1 MEPSFEHKLFKYL
14 GIAVGLFYLGF
25 LFKQYFATN
34 APLLAAPI
42 HVFTALAL
50 VFIYKPLSPANKNLK
65 WPSFALDL
73 AMIVASLFIAY
84 YYASETMRIQSRI
97 EFIDEIMPGDRF
109 AFIAGCL
116 MMLEGVRRTTGWSL
130 LIVIIGFIL
139 YGFFGYVIPGWVG
152 FTGFSLDE
160 MTEII
165 TLSTSGIFGVTASTS
180 INFLFYFAF
189 FGAVFAAT
197 GGGQIFI
204 DLAMFFA
211 GRLKGGSA
219 KAAVIAS
226 SLFGTISGSA
236 VANVTTTGVFTIPL
250 MRKTGYSAEQAAA
263 TEALASTGGQLM
275 PPIMGVAAFVMA
287 ELLGVPYSRIALA
300 GIIPALGFYF
310 AVFMIIDLEARKNN
324 RVATETE
331 ETAKVTLKPRLHLL
345 LPPIALVV
353 ALMMGLSAPLS
364 ALIGAAAAFVAP
376 FLRKETHY
384 GPKEFFEMFVDT
396 AKQVAMISIP
406 LAAVGII
413 MGVAMQSNIAMK
425 FVSQLAEIGAENLYL
440 SLTMVI
446 VGCLIMGMGLP
457 TVAAYIIGSVMF
469 VPALVNLGVDR
480 LAAHFFVMY
489 YSVLSMVTPPVALAT
504 FTAAGLARSNVNKTG
519 MVAFGMSF
527 VVFLIPFGFVTDPAI
542 LWEGSWHEISI
553 AMIGMVAATLG
564 WAVVIQGWLGSTTNL
579 IERAAFAVLSIY
591 LVLAP
596 SQAAL
601 WKVGLGAFVLLCA
614 WQMFLKPRLFPIKV
628 ATLQQAE

>member
-1 MEPSFEHKLFKYL
+1 MEQSFEKTLFKYL
-14 GIAVGLFYLGF
+14 GIAVGLFYLAF
-25 LFKQYFATN
+25 LFKQFFDANSPMT
-34 APLLAAPI
+34 AAPI
-42 HVFTALAL
+42 HVYTALAL
-50 VFIYKPLSPANKNLK
+50 VFIYVPLKPKNEALR
-65 WPSFALDL
+65 WPYLALDL
-73 AMIVASLFIAY
+73 ALIAISLGIAY
-84 YYASETMRIQSRI
+84 YYTAETMRIQSRI
-97 EFIDEIMPGDRF
+97 EGIDDVLLGDKY
-109 AFIAGCL
+109 AFMAGCL

-130 LIVIIGFIL
+130 VIVIGAFAL
-139 YGFFGYVIPGWVG
+139 YGFFGNWVPGWVG
-152 FTGFSLDE
+152 FNGFSIDE
-160 MTEII
+160 MTEIV
-165 TLSTSGIFGVTASTS
+165 TLGTNGIFGVTASTS
-180 INFLFYFAF
+180 INFLFYFIF

-211 GRLKGGSA
+211 GRLKGGSR

-250 MRKTGYSAEQAAA
+250 MRKTGYTSEEAAA

-287 ELLGVPYSRIALA
+287 EVMGVPYSRIALA

-324 RVATETE
+324 RPIVSTE
-331 ETAKVTLKPRLHLL
+331 ESAKVSLRPRMHLL
-345 LPPIALVV
+345 LAPVALVA
-353 ALMMGLSAPLS
+353 ALMTGVSAPYA
-364 ALIGAAAAFVAP
+364 ALVGAGAAFLAP
-376 FLRKETHY
+376 FLRKSTRY
-384 GPKEFFEMFVDT
+384 GLKEFGIIFIDT
-396 AKQVAMISIP
+396 AKQVATISIP

-413 MGVAMQSNIAMK
+413 MAVAMQSNLAMK
-425 FVSQLAEIGAENLYL
+425 FVTQLANMGAGNLYI

-446 VGCLIMGMGLP
+446 LGCLIMGMGLP

-469 VPALVNLGVDR
+469 VPALMNLGVDR
-480 LAAHFFVMY
+480 LAANFFVMY

-504 FTAAGLARSNVNKTG
+504 FTAAALAQSHVNKTG
-519 MVAFGMSF
+519 MVAFAMSF

-542 LWEGSWHEISI
+542 LWSGSWYEILI
-553 AMIGMVAATLG
+553 AMIGMMAATMG
-564 WAVVIQGWLGSTTNL
+564 WAVVIQGWLGSKTNL
-579 IERAAFAVLSIY
+579 IERAIFAAFSIY

-596 SQAAL
+596 SHAAM
-601 WKVGLGAFVLLCA
+601 WKLALGLFILLCA

-628 ATLQQAE
+628 TALQQAD